1 MAIRNDIPQTGLDT
15 LSEKALCRLT
25 ERWTGSLHSSS
36 ALSDEVSQS
45 EVASSA
51 TFDNIIEQWRLSR
64 EVYHEAAVQSVLGD
78 GTTYAPGAM
87 SVAQKPEIAAADVE
101 QLLLPVEESGVGEW
115 MPLMYNLLIVAA
127 VIFYILCIYRYFD
140 DIAVLFRSVF
150 HRQVVSHDRAEERR
164 HSEIFY
170 GSLGKL
176 FLLGIVFVSLLSS
189 MFLWHSEGLLNTT
202 QLFYTPV
209 VAVALF
215 VVIVMAQYA
224 LLLVIGFVTRSI
236 YEVSA
241 LMRIRLIYF
250 VMAVV
255 LVAPILLMSQMGAD
269 NGYQGWLGVAQIA
282 SLLVF
287 VLYVR
292 ESIGFFI
299 SKKVS
304 ILHWILYLCA
314 VEILPLTLLW
324 QGVIRLA

>member
-1 MAIRNDIPQTGLDT
+1 MTAESIGAELQSGTM
-15 LSEKALCRLT
+15 
-25 ERWTGSLHSSS
+25 SLAEVAAEQVAEGE
-36 ALSDEVSQS
+36 ALSSIPVDVADALRYATEAGVLQDGAVAVSGYWD
-45 EVASSA
+45 VISS
-51 TFDNIIEQWRLSR
+51 
-64 EVYHEAAVQSVLGD
+64 
-78 GTTYAPGAM
+78 
-87 SVAQKPEIAAADVE
+87 
-101 QLLLPVEESGVGEW
+101 VG
-115 MPLMYNLLIVAA
+115 LNLFVVA
-127 VIFYILCIYRYFD
+127 VIFGYLFCVYRYFD